1 MATTA
6 TTATEREVKE
16 DELSSAPK
24 RAANLLTAPSE
35 AVNRIAAA
43 LNLPK
48 NTVAFTLRVRA
59 GRVATLE
66 VESLA
71 EASGAEDLAS
81 VLKRYRLEELSDER
95 HGSEHSER
103 PAGADGSKEPFFA
116 VEDPNQTWL
125 PGGIPLTLTER
136 CELYDW
142 RDECVA
148 EAVRRAVEVERD
160 RMRALIS
167 DDASAVTYQSRGQYR
182 TALLRALRTNPTPT
196 QPQTAHG

>member
-1 MATTA
+1 M
-6 TTATEREVKE
+6 
-16 DELSSAPK
+16 
-24 RAANLLTAPSE
+24 
-35 AVNRIAAA
+35 
-43 LNLPK
+43 NLPK

-71 EASGAEDLAS
+71 EESGAEELAS
-81 VLKRYRLEELSDER
+81 VLKLYRLEELTD
-95 HGSEHSER
+95 GPTAR
-103 PAGADGSKEPFFA
+103 PATAKEPFFT

-148 EAVRRAVEVERD
+148 EAVRRAVEVDRD
-160 RMRALIS
+160 RMRALIA
-167 DDASAVTYQSRGQYR
+167 DDASAVTYQSLGQYR
-182 TALLRALRTNPTPT
+182 TALLRAMGTRN
-196 QPQTAHG
+196 G

>member
-24 RAANLLTAPSE
+24 RAANLLTAPSQ

-71 EASGAEDLAS
+71 EASAAEELAS
-81 VLKRYRLEELSDER
+81 VLKLYRLEELRDGPSA
-95 HGSEHSER
+95 R
-103 PAGADGSKEPFFA
+103 PATAKEPFFA
-116 VEDPNQTWL
+116 VEDDPNQTWL
-125 PGGIPLTLTER
+125 PGGIQLTLTER

-160 RMRALIS
+160 RMRALIA
-167 DDASAVTYQSRGQYR
+167 DDASAVTYQSLGQYR
-182 TALLRALRTNPTPT
+182 TALLRAM
-196 QPQTAHG
+196 